1 MNPYQSERNP
11 DNKHENKCVKNVIH
25 SPSKIIHLETEDAL
39 LLGVV
44 FLRSGGDPSERVL
57 LVDLATGSLL
67 KDSTDKPRFFSGTF
81 ELLWKIKVRQ
91 KLKLLS
97 TLIA

>member
-1 MNPYQSERNP
+1 MCQ
-11 DNKHENKCVKNVIH
+11 KHYSQPVKKQFTN
-25 SPSKIIHLETEDAL
+25 LETEDAL

-44 FLRSGGDPSERVL
+44 FLGSGGDPSERVL

-81 ELLWKIKVRQ
+81 ELLWKI
-91 KLKLLS
+91 
-97 TLIA
+97 

>member
-1 MNPYQSERNP
+1 MQP
-11 DNKHENKCVKNVIH
+11 VKKQFTN
-25 SPSKIIHLETEDAL
+25 LETEDAL

-91 KLKLLS
+91 KLKVV
-97 TLIA
+97 TLIAYIMGPAERR